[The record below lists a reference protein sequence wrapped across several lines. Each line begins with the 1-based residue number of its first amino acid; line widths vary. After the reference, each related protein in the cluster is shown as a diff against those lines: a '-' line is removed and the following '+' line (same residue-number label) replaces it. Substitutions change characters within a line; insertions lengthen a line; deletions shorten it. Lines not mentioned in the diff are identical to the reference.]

1 MKGAG
6 KVPFLDYDPSQEG
19 DGLSYLDDENT
30 ERLETLVWTRLGH
43 LHKSEEDNISENGT
57 LNESVTLSEKR
68 EILEED
74 HRLETEL

>member
-19 DGLSYLDDENT
+19 DGLSYLDDEDT

-43 LHKSEEDNISENGT
+43 LHKSGEDHDSDNGT
-57 LNESVTLSEKR
+57 LTESVSLGEKR
-68 EILEED
+68 GS
-74 HRLETEL
+74 